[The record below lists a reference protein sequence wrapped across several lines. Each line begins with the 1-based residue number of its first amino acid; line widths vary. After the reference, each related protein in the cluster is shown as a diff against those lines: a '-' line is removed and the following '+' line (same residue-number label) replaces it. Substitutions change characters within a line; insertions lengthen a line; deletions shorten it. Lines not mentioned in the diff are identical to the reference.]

1 MRQECVCIHIKDRVN
16 MTIEM
21 DPSVRT
27 AELHAAY
34 EEHKTSTDE
43 LERLVLKRIEL
54 LERCKKERRWKSIY
68 MRRLEEN
75 GWQTDRA
82 RRACNAANKKFMT
95 ILMKGE

>member
-1 MRQECVCIHIKDRVN
+1 MRQECVCVHIKDRVN

-27 AELHAAY
+27 AELRAAY

-43 LERLVLKRIEL
+43 LERLVFKRIEL
-54 LERCKKERRWKSIY
+54 LERCKKERRWKSIH

-75 GWQTDRA
+75 GRVTPQTRSS
-82 RRACNAANKKFMT
+82 
-95 ILMKGE
+95 

>member
-1 MRQECVCIHIKDRVN
+1 MRQESWVVHIKDGVN
-16 MTIEM
+16 ITIEM

-34 EEHKTSTDE
+34 EEHKTSADE

-54 LERCKKERRWKSIY
+54 LERCKKERRWKSVY
-68 MRRLEEN
+68 KRRLKEN
-75 GWQTDRA
+75 GWQKDRA
-82 RRACNAANKKFMT
+82 RRACNAANKKFMW

>member
-1 MRQECVCIHIKDRVN
+1 
-16 MTIEM
+16 M
-21 DPSVRT
+21 DPFVRMT
-27 AELHAAY
+27 ELRAAY

-43 LERLVLKRIEL
+43 LERLVLKRTEL

-82 RRACNAANKKFMT
+82 RRACNAANKKFMR
-95 ILMKGE
+95 ILMKE